1 MKKNS
6 VKKWTGMI
14 LAVALLAAMP
24 LTAQA
29 QQPGLGETVGTGI
42 LEETEISELDVQD
55 SFSEVQQRAEGGTEY
70 LTKYG
75 ITRDGVVRELEAHQS
90 DNFYLGTPYK
100 PGDWQSPRGDT
111 RYNGSAG
118 MDCAGFVSYV
128 LRKVGLDASTVMR
141 VIQKVP
147 GQTNWNGSGKPY
159 DILSGANN
167 YLNLVTNGNLTAYAF
182 RTKEELLSSGLAEKG
197 DILLMWWNQ
206 QPGYDGED
214 NHIGFFW
221 GDSPS
226 EDKMWHSGLKPKE
239 ENQISAIIPQSAGS
253 YYILI
258 KLEKQKVVEERPHH
272 PVFED
277 VPLDAWYYDAVDYV
291 YQAGLFSGVTA
302 DTFVPANAMTRGMFV
317 TVLGKFAHADPSD
330 YSAGSFRDVSEKD
343 YYAPYVEWAVEKGLV
358 TGIGGECFAPNQW
371 ITREQMATVFYKY
384 AQMVG
389 ADTTLTPDEL
399 LAFPDGLETSE
410 YARDAMAWAV
420 THGVLSGSG
429 GDLLPQGTATRA
441 QTAQILYNAKKLL
454 TTPVET
460 PETGEESALE
470 STAENSL

>member
-1 MKKNS
+1 MRKKFARQC
-6 VKKWTGMI
+6 TGMI

-24 LTAQA
+24 LAAQA
-29 QQPGLGETVGTGI
+29 RQPGLGEAVENGI
-42 LEETEISELDVQD
+42 LEETEIPELDVQD
-55 SFSEVQQRAEGGTEY
+55 SFSEVRQRAEGGTEY

-75 ITRDGVVRELEAHQS
+75 VTREAVLRELEAHQS

-111 RYNGSAG
+111 SYNGSAG
-118 MDCAGFVSYV
+118 MNCAGFVSYV
-128 LRKVGLDASTVMR
+128 LRKVGLDSRTVMS

-159 DILSGANN
+159 DILAGANN

-197 DILLMWWNQ
+197 DIILMWWNQ

-226 EDKMWHSGLKPKE
+226 EDKMWHSGLKPQE
-239 ENQISAIIPQSAGS
+239 GNQISAIIPQSPGS

-258 KLEKQKVVEERPHH
+258 KLEEQEVVEERPHH
-272 PVFED
+272 SVFQD
-277 VPLDAWYYDAVDYV
+277 VPLDALYYDAVDYV
-291 YQAGLFSGVTA
+291 YQAGLFSGVTEN
-302 DTFVPANAMTRGMFV
+302 TFVPANAMTRGMFV
-317 TVLGKFAHADPSD
+317 TVLGKFAQVDAND
-330 YSAGSFRDVSEKD
+330 YSAGSFSDVSEKD
-343 YYAPYVEWAVEKGLV
+343 YYAPYVEWAVENGLV
-358 TGIGGECFAPNQW
+358 SGIGGGCFAPNQW
-371 ITREQMATVFYKY
+371 VTREQMATVFYKY

-389 ADTTLTPDEL
+389 ADTTLTLDDL
-399 LAFPDGLETSE
+399 LSFPDGLETSD
-410 YARDAMAWAV
+410 YAQEAMAWAV

-429 GDLLPQGTATRA
+429 GNLLPQGTATRA
-441 QTAQILYNAKKLL
+441 QTAQIIYNAKDLL
-454 TTPVET
+454 STPVET
-460 PETGEESALE
+460 PSDDGV
-470 STAENSL
+470 